1 MAIRFL
7 NALNIDGTV
16 TATINQDA
24 NDGYDGILVSTSGLI
39 ERRTKAQILADI
51 GAGSMSSF
59 TVTAD
64 TNTNATTITNGDDLK
79 ILGGTGVSTTSD
91 PDGTIT
97 IDATG
102 SSYTKWV
109 LAGDSGTD
117 QDINDG
123 NTATFKGVNGIVTE
137 TKATDTIE
145 IGFPIASLTA
155 ATVAGSDLVA
165 IADVNDS
172 DGIRKVTAQSIADLA
187 PQGDITAVQAST
199 TSSQEGIKV
208 NDSTGPIPKVGLDII
223 GQSNIGAGNL
233 ADDDEF
239 IVHDDTASRNL
250 AVTFKTLKD
259 QIASAVGDITGIDA
273 GAGIVV
279 NDPTTTTPEV
289 AVKYAG
295 ANDNLV
301 QSATSLEGSAI
312 ATDDVIIYSDH
323 SDSDKVVRGLV
334 SDLPFTSNVGDVTA
348 VEASTANNRLGIAV
362 SSSSGPVPKVGI
374 NIVGL
379 GNIAVG
385 QDPADADEMIIYDAT
400 ATTNVAITL
409 KDLSDY
415 IGAVTSVSAGAGLT
429 STGTATAPTIKVD
442 YSSTGIINDAN
453 DGTSVTLVDTDE
465 FLFEDASGT
474 AGTAVMRGTL
484 SQLKS
489 YIGAGSYTWT
499 LSDGSTTQTINDG
512 DTVTVSGKAQDDPD
526 AGIVP
531 VVSATDT
538 LTLSFD
544 PSKIELVTALD
555 DPDSDQMVYYD
566 SNNDKNQR
574 IAISDV
580 HLNEFG
586 APTSSLNIGSQ
597 KLTNVAN
604 GTQSTDGVNLGQVET
619 LVAGQSLF
627 KGAYDATNEPGS
639 PAISGASNIAN
650 SVGDFY
656 AVTVGGAFFSFTLEP
671 GDLIFINN
679 DITANSN
686 PGVGNFTVVQ
696 SGQSIATA
704 ASTDGASTKGIAGF
718 DSAVFTV
725 TGNGWVQLIDQSI
738 TEQSYGGASKSLT
751 ITFDKYGVAQSA
763 AEQTIDISASQVSD
777 FCSAVSTCIASNE
790 QYTANLGNG
799 SATSIA
805 VTHSL
810 GTKDVMV
817 QLYDN
822 TNFDTVYA
830 DVVRNTVDQVT
841 VSFTSAPASNG
852 IRILITKVS

>member
-16 TATINQDA
+16 TATINQDG

-39 ERRTKAQILADI
+39 ERRTKAQILSDI
-51 GAGSMSSF
+51 GAGTMSSF

-79 ILGGTGVSTTSD
+79 ILGGSGVSTESD

-97 IDATG
+97 ISATG

-109 LAGDSGTD
+109 LAGDTGTD

-123 NTATFKGVNGIVTE
+123 NTATFAGVNGIATE
-137 TKATDTIE
+137 GKNTDTLE
-145 IGFPIASLTA
+145 IGMDIASLTA
-155 ATVAGSDLVA
+155 ATVAGGDLVA

-172 DGIRKVTAQSIADLA
+172 NNIKKVTAQSIADLA

-199 TSSQEGIKV
+199 TASEEGIKV
-208 NDSTGPIPKVGLDII
+208 TDGTGPIPKVGFDII
-223 GQSNIGAGNL
+223 GQTNIGAGNL
-233 ADDDEF
+233 ADADEF
-239 IVHDDTASRNL
+239 IVHDATASKNL

-295 ANDNLV
+295 ASDNLV
-301 QSATSLEGSAI
+301 QSATSLESTAI
-312 ATDDVIIYSDH
+312 ATDDIIIYSDH

-348 VEASTANNRLGIAV
+348 VNASTANNRLGIAV
-362 SSSSGPVPKVGI
+362 ANSTGPIPEVGI

-385 QDPADADEMIIYDAT
+385 QTPADTDEMIIYDAT
-400 ATTNVAITL
+400 ASTNVAITL
-409 KDLSDY
+409 KDLSDF
-415 IGAVTSVSAGAGLT
+415 IGAVTSVTAGAGLT
-429 STGTATAPTIKVD
+429 STGAAATPTIKVD
-442 YSSTGIINDAN
+442 YSDAGIINDAN
-453 DGTSVTLVDTDE
+453 NGTSVTLVDADE
-465 FLFEDASGT
+465 FIFEDANGT
-474 AGTAVMRGTL
+474 AGTAVKRGTL

-499 LSDGSTTQTINDG
+499 LSDGSNTQTINDG
-512 DTVTVSGKAQDDPD
+512 NTVTVSGKAQDDAD

-544 PSKIELVTALD
+544 PSKIELATALD
-555 DPDSDQMVYYD
+555 DPDSDQLVYYD

-574 IAISDV
+574 IAVSDV
-580 HLNEFG
+580 HLNDFG
-586 APTSSLNIGSQ
+586 APTGSLSIGSQ
-597 KLTNVAN
+597 KLTNVAS
-604 GTQSTDGVNLGQVET
+604 GTAATDGVNLGQVET

-656 AVTVGGAFFSFTLEP
+656 AVTVGGSFFTFTLEP

-679 DITANSN
+679 DIAANSN
-686 PGVGNFTVVQ
+686 PNVSNFTVVQ

-704 ASTDGASTKGIAGF
+704 AATDGASTKGIAGF

-725 TGNGWVQLIDQSI
+725 TGNGWVQLIDQGI
-738 TEQSYGGASKSLT
+738 TETSYGGASKSLT
-751 ITFDKYGVAQSA
+751 ISFDKYGVAQSA
-763 AEQTIDISASQVSD
+763 AEQTIDITASQVSD

-790 QYTANLGNG
+790 QYTANIGNN

-830 DVVRNTVDQVT
+830 DVVRNTNNQVT
-841 VSFTSAPASNG
+841 VDFTTAPATAG